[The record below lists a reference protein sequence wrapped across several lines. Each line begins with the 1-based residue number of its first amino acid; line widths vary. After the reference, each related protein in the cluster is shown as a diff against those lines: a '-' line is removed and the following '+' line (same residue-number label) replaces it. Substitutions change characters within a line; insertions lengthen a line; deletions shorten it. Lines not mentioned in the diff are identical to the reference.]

1 MIQTLEILIRS
12 PAHRLALAIAL
23 LCIALQYAGLAD
35 FLRFDRA
42 AIDSGQWW
50 LLLTGNF
57 VHLGPNHLWMNLAGL
72 ALVVALVWQHFS
84 ATQWLLLTIFSSLV
98 VGVGLWLFNP
108 EIQGYVGFSGTLHGL
123 MIAGVLADLRSYP
136 KSAGILLLLVTGKLV
151 WEQIGGALPGSESVA
166 GGLVVVDAHLYGAIA
181 GAVLGI
187 LMIAGEKRNKGERV
201 PTRKP
206 DTL

>member
-35 FLRFDRA
+35 SLRFDRA

-57 VHLGPNHLWMNLAGL
+57 VHLGQNHLWMNLAGL

-84 ATQWLLLTIFSSLV
+84 ATQWLLLTILSSLV

-108 EIQGYVGFSGTLHGL
+108 EIRGYVGFSGTLHGL
-123 MIAGVLADLRSYP
+123 MMAGVLADLRSYP
-136 KSAGILLLLVTGKLV
+136 KSAGMLLLLVTGKLV

-181 GAVLGI
+181 GAVSGI
-187 LMIAGEKRNKGERV
+187 LMIAANRHDKPAQARA
-201 PTRKP
+201 PKP
-206 DTL
+206 DTR